1 VNHLRTFALMAL
13 VQFISYTNL
22 TINIRAIASGNIPL
36 AMVTD
41 CLAAGIGY
49 LIVRR
54 IAKDDDSIS
63 TLLGLMLGGSLAAL
77 VGITFTQG

>member
-1 VNHLRTFALMAL
+1 VKHLRVFTLMAL

-22 TINIRAIASGNIPL
+22 TVNIRAIAAGNIPL

-54 IAKDDDSIS
+54 IAKDDDSLA
-63 TLLGLMLGGSLAAL
+63 TLFGLMLGGSLAAL
-77 VGITFTQG
+77 VGITFTRG